1 MTDFKE
7 RDAAVDRYVRRVHR
21 REIIHRVV
29 TGLAFGAMFS
39 TLGSMAGS
47 AIQHHDRGNVIRS
60 AVAIV
65 IMAVLYYEIV
75 WRAHWRNR

>member
-1 MTDFKE
+1 VTDFKE
-7 RDAAVDRYVRRVHR
+7 RDAAVDGYVRRVHR

-29 TGLAFGAMFS
+29 TGLAVGAMFS

-47 AIQHHDRGNVIRS
+47 AIQHHDRGTVIRS

-75 WRAHWRNR
+75 WRDLRRNR